1 MPLQWTAPED
11 VTERWIL
18 DEPVPVDNTKLTKLL
33 EDAEDL
39 AIGEFP
45 DIADRI
51 TAGTLP
57 IARVKRVLARVV
69 IRHLKNPKG
78 LRQAMDTTGPFST
91 QVMHGGETPGELALS
106 DEDRAELGE
115 ARSGRAFTID
125 TTPPLPTI
133 YGTGPE
139 GWLNYGGTWYE

>member
-11 VTERWIL
+11 VKDRWIL
-18 DEPVPVDNTKLTKLL
+18 PEPVPVEDTKLTKLL

-39 AIGEFP
+39 ALGEFP
-45 DIADRI
+45 DIQDRI
-51 TAGTLP
+51 DAGTLP
-57 IARVKRVLARVV
+57 LARVKRVLARVV

-78 LRQAMDTTGPFST
+78 LRQAMDVTGPFT
-91 QVMHGGETPGELALS
+91 QQVMHSGDAPGELALS

-115 ARSGRAFTID
+115 AQSGRAFTID
-125 TTPPLPTI
+125 TTPPAPI

-139 GWLNYGGTWYE
+139 GWLAYGGTWYE